1 MNNEDGNTGNWEKQ
15 LGASLKRSLE
25 SQDDAPPFDAVFA
38 AAERRHGD
46 SKRPYAGIA
55 GAAVVAAV
63 VAAVAVAVMLMIEAR
78 APTPDSMP
86 KMLQVAEL
94 MDSTNWSAPSD
105 VLLPTHEF
113 DIYQELPVLLESTK
127 PAEGAL
133 L

>member
-55 GAAVVAAV
+55 GAAV
-63 VAAVAVAVMLMIEAR
+63 VAVAVMLMIEAR